1 MTVTSVS
8 CAGLCEGASLR
19 LRPISRLGVPC
30 CSSGRSQRCAGS
42 GGRAGHR
49 RPAIRAVLVVL
60 EHVVAEVDAGL
71 GLVGEPVTLGTEDE
85 KGRAGTLTHEE
96 RRAMAGRY
104 GDRSAPPGVVHA
116 LEGAPSM
123 GRPRLPGAPDGAPS
137 IPWCFWPRSLL
148 WSKPPQASITQ
159 ATANLAA
166 REFGVA
172 ALTLHQR
179 VIGPPHAAPGHGG
192 GAAPLSGAFQQEDP
206 MARICGAH
214 GCRQSRGT

>member
-123 GRPRLPGAPDGAPS
+123 GRPRLPGRPTGRHQFRGASGRGLCYGRSRRRPAS
-137 IPWCFWPRSLL
+137 RKPRPIL
-148 WSKPPQASITQ
+148 PPGS
-159 ATANLAA
+159 
-166 REFGVA
+166 
-172 ALTLHQR
+172 
-179 VIGPPHAAPGHGG
+179 
-192 GAAPLSGAFQQEDP
+192 SG
-206 MARICGAH
+206 
-214 GCRQSRGT
+214 